1 MYVDTRL
8 HATLDVRFN
17 KPFFERGDYPPTVL
31 NGTQEIVLTD
41 PWINS
46 QTRNAAPFDRPFY
59 LIMDVGVG
67 GTNGWFPDGA
77 GNKPWFDGSVTA
89 MYDFAKAQ
97 DEWYSTWPSD
107 LRDRAL
113 AVESVRMWQK
123 C

>member
-17 KPFFERGDYPPTVL
+17 KPFFDRGDYPPTVF
-31 NGTQEIVLTD
+31 NGTQEIVLRD

-46 QTRNAAPFDRPFY
+46 DSHNTAPFDRPFY
-59 LIMDVGVG
+59 LLLDVAVG
-67 GTNGWFPDGA
+67 GTNGWFPDGE
-77 GNKPWFDGSVTA
+77 GDKPWLDGSLTA
-89 MYDFAKAQ
+89 MYDFARAQ
-97 DEWYSTWPSD
+97 EEWYETWPKD

-113 AVESVRMWQK
+113 AVESVKMWQK